1 MHNIYIVKTNSYH
14 IQFAGRECRLSEKQ
28 AAYIWKRALEY
39 PGTEAMFKELDIKD
53 NQDVAPGTAAE
64 MQELSTILEQ
74 QKVHELFENLGML
87 DELVYDD
94 ERKGF

>member
-1 MHNIYIVKTNSYH
+1 MSEFKLGFFE
-14 IQFAGRECRLSEKQ
+14 QAKECRLSEKQ

-74 QKVHELFENLGML
+74 QKVHEEINKLKQQLGI
-87 DELVYDD
+87 
-94 ERKGF
+94 